1 MKLNFKMYI
10 RKLHYYQKV
19 SCVKTFIKRF
29 FYFLC
34 CVFSRDVFYDY
45 EFQIIIMPHKFMWI
59 VNPV

>member
-45 EFQIIIMPHKFMWI
+45 EFQIIIMPHKFM
-59 VNPV
+59 